1 MFQMYTKIE
10 YFHKLHLPITQLQ
23 QYCISNTVSF
33 TVPPIPLS
41 FTKWMILKPAPD
53 ATSFQLNSLKRE
65 DRYFLKI
72 MNTMLISYLKKKKSI
87 DPELLNLSGK
97 EWTAFHPS

>member
-23 QYCISNTVSF
+23 QYYRSNTISF

-65 DRYFLKI
+65 NRYFLKI
-72 MNTMLISYLKKKKSI
+72 MNTMLISY
-87 DPELLNLSGK
+87 
-97 EWTAFHPS
+97 F

>member
-1 MFQMYTKIE
+1 MTSLQETTEVPQKYFKHFIMMFQMYTKIE

-41 FTKWMILKPAPD
+41 FTK
-53 ATSFQLNSLKRE
+53 
-65 DRYFLKI
+65 
-72 MNTMLISYLKKKKSI
+72 
-87 DPELLNLSGK
+87 
-97 EWTAFHPS
+97 